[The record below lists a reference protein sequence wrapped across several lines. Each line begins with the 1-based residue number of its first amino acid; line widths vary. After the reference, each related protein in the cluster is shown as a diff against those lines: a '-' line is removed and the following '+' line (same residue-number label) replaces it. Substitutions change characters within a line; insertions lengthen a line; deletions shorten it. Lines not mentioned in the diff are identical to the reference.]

1 MNYTNV
7 KNPIWANA
15 EHTVIDCEIDF
26 DDVKDEFVPF
36 TANPLDTSNP
46 ASKQIF
52 DQCVAGD
59 YGVVAEYV
67 PPPPYVP
74 TVEDNKAT
82 AVNLLTKTDWTTI
95 PDVVDPALSNPYLT
109 NQAEFITFRNEV
121 RPIAINPVA
130 GNIDFPTTPTA
141 IWSS

>member
-7 KNPIWANA
+7 TNPKWSNA
-15 EHTVIDCEIDF
+15 EHSTIDCEVTF
-26 DDVKDEFVPF
+26 DEIGTVPF

-46 ASKQIF
+46 SSKQIF

-74 TVEDNKAT
+74 TAEDNKNT
-82 AVNLLTKTDWTTI
+82 AVSLLSQTDWTTI
-95 PDVVDPALSNPYLT
+95 PDVADPALSNPYLT
-109 NQAEFITFRNEV
+109 NQAEFITFRNQV

-130 GNIDFPTTPTA
+130 GNINFPTTPTA